1 MNRLG
6 NPLISISAPLLILLA
21 ITGFLHRE
29 GKDKIQAIPALV
41 VGSGLILTG
50 GVRRF
55 LCFSRYATKRG
66 QNFHKVLAKTAIMMM
81 FLAVLE
87 SSRERMHT

>member
-29 GKDKIQAIPALV
+29 GKDKIQATPALI

-55 LCFSRYATKRG
+55 RR
-66 QNFHKVLAKTAIMMM
+66 
-81 FLAVLE
+81 
-87 SSRERMHT
+87 RRMLFQEIKKDMNDQDY

>member
-21 ITGFLHRE
+21 TLGLVHRE

-41 VGSGLILTG
+41 VGSGLVLTG
-50 GVRRF
+50 AVRRF
-55 LCFSRYATKRG
+55 RRRRML
-66 QNFHKVLAKTAIMMM
+66 
-81 FLAVLE
+81 FLE
-87 SSRERMHT
+87 IKKDMNDQDY

>member
-21 ITGFLHRE
+21 ITGLLHRE

-55 LCFSRYATKRG
+55 RRRRMLFLEIKKEMDD
-66 QNFHKVLAKTAIMMM
+66 QNF
-81 FLAVLE
+81 
-87 SSRERMHT
+87 

>member
-1 MNRLG
+1 MKRLG

-41 VGSGLILTG
+41 YGGGLVVTG
-50 GVRRF
+50 AVRRF
-55 LCFSRYATKRG
+55 RRRRMLFQEIKKDRND
-66 QNFHKVLAKTAIMMM
+66 QNF
-81 FLAVLE
+81 
-87 SSRERMHT
+87 

>member
-29 GKDKIQAIPALV
+29 GKDKIQTIPALV
-41 VGSGLILTG
+41 VGSGLVLTG
-50 GVRRF
+50 TVRRF
-55 LCFSRYATKRG
+55 RRRRILFLEIKKG
-66 QNFHKVLAKTAIMMM
+66 MNDHNF
-81 FLAVLE
+81 
-87 SSRERMHT
+87 

>member
-41 VGSGLILTG
+41 VGSGLIFTG
-50 GVRRF
+50 GIRRF
-55 LCFSRYATKRG
+55 RRRRMLFSEIKKDMND
-66 QNFHKVLAKTAIMMM
+66 QQF
-81 FLAVLE
+81 
-87 SSRERMHT
+87 

>member
-41 VGSGLILTG
+41 VGSGLVLTG
-50 GVRRF
+50 AVRRF
-55 LCFSRYATKRG
+55 RRRRMLFLEIKKDMNDH
-66 QNFHKVLAKTAIMMM
+66 NFNSKN
-81 FLAVLE
+81 FYQ
-87 SSRERMHT
+87 

>member
-29 GKDKIQAIPALV
+29 GNDKIQAIPALI
-41 VGSGLILTG
+41 VGNGLILTG
-50 GVRRF
+50 AVRRF
-55 LCFSRYATKRG
+55 RRRRML
-66 QNFHKVLAKTAIMMM
+66 
-81 FLAVLE
+81 FLEIKKNINDRNLY
-87 SSRERMHT
+87 T

>member
-21 ITGFLHRE
+21 ITGFLHRD

-41 VGSGLILTG
+41 VGSGLVLTG
-50 GVRRF
+50 AVRRF
-55 LCFSRYATKRG
+55 RRRRMLFLEIKKDEWSKILTLEFLSIKTLGFS
-66 QNFHKVLAKTAIMMM
+66 
-81 FLAVLE
+81 
-87 SSRERMHT
+87 

>member
-41 VGSGLILTG
+41 VGSGLVLTG
-50 GVRRF
+50 AIGRFRRRRMLF
-55 LCFSRYATKRG
+55 LEIKKNMND
-66 QNFHKVLAKTAIMMM
+66 QNF
-81 FLAVLE
+81 
-87 SSRERMHT
+87 